1 MKIVEA
7 QLSDLDC
14 FFEYLG
20 VQLLDNAA
28 DETPLFQ
35 PIAKEHCIVSE
46 GLKTKFRDGFQSCV
60 GEVGWRKLWLV
71 KDLTGSIYGHID
83 LRHHSREYT
92 FHRVLLGMG
101 VDASVRKQGIGV
113 KLIELVT
120 TFCRETDSID
130 WLDLNLLSI
139 NLPAKNLY
147 LKCGFEVLGEI
158 RDCYRID
165 GESVSELTMTKC
177 TKNHV

>member
-46 GLKTKFRDGFQSCV
+46 GLKPS
-60 GEVGWRKLWLV
+60 L
-71 KDLTGSIYGHID
+71 
-83 LRHHSREYT
+83 
-92 FHRVLLGMG
+92 
-101 VDASVRKQGIGV
+101 
-113 KLIELVT
+113 
-120 TFCRETDSID
+120 ETDFNTVLVRLAGASCG
-130 WLDLNLLSI
+130 WL
-139 NLPAKNLY
+139 K
-147 LKCGFEVLGEI
+147 
-158 RDCYRID
+158 
-165 GESVSELTMTKC
+165 T
-177 TKNHV
+177 